1 MQKYEGVHSEETRED
16 ALMRWIYKSVYEG
29 SIYGI
34 AVFMRIGRII
44 ALNKRGREILGYQD
58 DDMIEVDVR
67 SYFYG
72 EDSEAIEQ
80 ELARISMLEQTPEQ
94 KQSFSHRCMRTDGE
108 IIWLE
113 GKRELITLED
123 GASFILSTFTN
134 MTEHKKAEQRLLEE
148 LEWNQ
153 KRRRMLLE
161 LYDSIPVG
169 ILQQT
174 TSHPAACVD
183 VNRAAIRLLG
193 FEDDPKDFLR
203 RDVDFFSCISTG
215 DRQTM
220 ENVVSVTHM
229 EESRPFEVRLQP
241 LDGSIRWIKG
251 EVQRLINLDGE
262 EILQFCFSDNTE
274 QKSVEMALE
283 EERRRNK
290 LIADSTSSV
299 IMEYIVKTDTAYK
312 FRNMRHKDGRV
323 SSHHLTIHNMSRR
336 LRETGLIHV
345 DDCQQFE
352 HCLSHGYGGSI
363 NVRMRTG
370 RGQPYIWHRAQFSSF
385 YEHGVLSRVLCIMD
399 NIQNIMEIENEK
411 EILTELCHLIVSSKY
426 ELIDLIDVE
435 EREYHYYITE
445 RERWQSMPQS
455 GNYDEMLM
463 KYIVPMAYDQRTRE
477 IVEGL
482 STDKVRKR
490 LEGREIVREY
500 LKLKDGD
507 SFRWKLV
514 EFSFLKSNQRKIFH
528 ILSDVHDERNSQ
540 ERLEQALAEANKANA
555 AKNDFLANISHEIRT
570 PMNAIIGI
578 SDLLLNKN
586 ISKDMEDKL
595 MSIQR
600 AGDGLLEIINGI
612 LDFSKI
618 EAGKTQIFETT
629 YNLTE
634 LVSGVIDIM
643 LAQIVSKP
651 VRLFLRKQHD
661 LPEWMVGDEL
671 KTRQIL
677 LNILGNAVKFTEK
690 GFIKVYMGGY
700 MLDDGRYQLEIRI
713 SDSGRGIRE
722 ADQPKIFEAF
732 GQVDEQRNR
741 GLTGTGLGLPISRK
755 LARLMDGDI
764 QLNSVYGEGSTFI
777 IRMVQKVSKKEKRG
791 QKKKENLKKILVLE
805 GEPELAE
812 EMRWNLENLGLS
824 VAVSQSLD
832 ECKDLEQRD
841 VIFMRPRTLQQIKN
855 SGCQLPS
862 RASLVLAM
870 EQNELISREFSGYDR
885 VQIPLFG
892 IQAERLLIQ
901 EDNSWCI
908 GISPRKKSRN
918 VVMPG
923 ARVLVVDDNEVN
935 RMVTEEFMR
944 PYQVQVSQAENGN
957 RALQLA
963 VQEHFELVF
972 MDQMM
977 PGMDG
982 VETAKRM
989 RKLPGYKKV
998 PIVALTADAT
1008 EETRIKFEEEGFAD
1022 CLIKPIHMEQLEQ
1035 VLREQLAAWC
1045 QPAEPAENQGEQLEQ
1060 VPYYSMLLQAYRR
1073 DVEAI
1078 LIKLPEVYAKGDR
1091 QNFTILAH
1099 RLKGAS
1105 CEVGAAQLEEQ
1116 AAKMEQYGKNN
1127 EWGLVAREFD
1137 NFLENIRRVLKQV
1150 EENIKENLKK
1160 DDSCADIVY
1169 KDSFDCECISRLNEA
1184 CDQARYGDVEEILE
1198 EMVRYRYR
1206 EKDMQILNQM
1216 RELSESLRYDELE
1229 QLVKN
1234 LSVEGSQTEGLIIEE

>member
-1 MQKYEGVHSEETRED
+1 MQKYEGIPLEENRED
-16 ALMRWIYKSVYEG
+16 ALMRWIHRSVYED

-34 AVFMRIGRII
+34 AVFMSIGRII
-44 ALNKRGREILGYQD
+44 ALNKRGREILGYQEG
-58 DDMIEVDVR
+58 DMIEVDVR

-80 ELARISMLEQTPEQ
+80 EVARMSMLEQMPGQ

-113 GKRELITLED
+113 GKRERITLED
-123 GASFILSTFTN
+123 GTSFILSTFTN
-134 MTEHKKAEQRLLEE
+134 MTEQKQAEERLHEE
-148 LEWNQ
+148 VEWNQ

-174 TSHPAACVD
+174 TAHPAACVD

-193 FEDDPKDFLR
+193 FDDDPKDFLK
-203 RDVDFFSCISTG
+203 RDADFFSCVSAG
-215 DRQTM
+215 DRQAM
-220 ENVVSVTHM
+220 EDVVSVTHL
-229 EESRPFEVRLQP
+229 EESRPFEVRLQTQ
-241 LDGSIRWIKG
+241 DGSIRWIKG

-274 QKSVEMALE
+274 QKSIEMALE

-323 SSHHLTIHNMSRR
+323 SSHHLTIHHMSKR
-336 LRETGLIHV
+336 LRETGLIHPE
-345 DDCQQFE
+345 DCRQFE
-352 HCLSHGYGGSI
+352 FCLSHGYGSSI
-363 NVRMRTG
+363 NVRMRAG
-370 RGQPYIWHRAQFSSF
+370 RTQPYIWHRAQFSSF
-385 YEHGVLSRVLCIMD
+385 YEHGALSRVLCIMD
-399 NIQNIMEIENEK
+399 NIQNVMEMESEK

-426 ELIDLIDVE
+426 EMIDLIDVE
-435 EREYHYYITE
+435 EGEYHYYITE
-445 RERWQSMPQS
+445 RERWKSMPQS
-455 GNYDEMLM
+455 GNYDELLLS
-463 KYIVPMAYDQRTRE
+463 YIVPMAYDRRTRE

-482 STDKVRKR
+482 SIDKISRR
-490 LEGREIVREY
+490 LEGCEIVREY

-514 EFSFLKSNQRKIFH
+514 EFSFLKSDRRKIFH

-595 MSIQR
+595 ISLQR
-600 AGDGLLEIINGI
+600 AGNGLLEIINGI

-618 EAGKTQIFETT
+618 EAGKTQIVETT

-661 LPEWMVGDEL
+661 MPEWMVGDEI

-677 LNILGNAVKFTEK
+677 LNILGNAVKFTDK
-690 GFIKVYMGGY
+690 GFIKVNMGGY

-722 ADQPKIFEAF
+722 ADQAKVFEAF
-732 GQVDEQRNR
+732 DQVDDQRNR

-764 QLNSVYGEGSTFI
+764 WLESAYGEGSTFTI
-777 IRMVQKVSKKEKRG
+777 HILQKIGKKERNG
-791 QKKKENLKKILVLE
+791 TEKKQNLKKILVLE
-805 GEPELAE
+805 GDQELAA
-812 EMRWNLENLGLS
+812 EMRWNLNNMGFS
-824 VAVSQSLD
+824 VAVCQSLD
-832 ECKDLEQRD
+832 ECQDLGQRD
-841 VIFMRPRTLQQIKN
+841 VIFLRSRTLQKLKH
-855 SGCQLPS
+855 SGVQLPS
-862 RASLVLAM
+862 GARLVLAM

-892 IQAERLLIQ
+892 VQAERLLFR
-901 EDNSWCI
+901 EDYGWNI
-908 GISPRKKSRN
+908 GISPHKKSCN
-918 VVMPG
+918 EIMPG

-944 PYQVQVSQAENGN
+944 PYQVQVSQAENGS

-963 VQEHFELVF
+963 AQEHFDLVF

-982 VETAKRM
+982 VETAGRLREM
-989 RKLPGYKKV
+989 PGYQHV
-998 PIVALTADAT
+998 PVVALTADAT
-1008 EETRIKFEEEGFAD
+1008 EETRVKFEEEGFAGY
-1022 CLIKPIHMEQLEQ
+1022 LIKPIHMEQLEQ
-1035 VLREQLAAWC
+1035 VLREHLAAWC
-1045 QPAEPAENQGEQLEQ
+1045 QPAEPGGDQGEQKEQ
-1060 VPYYSMLLQAYRR
+1060 LPYYFVLLQAYRR

-1078 LIKLPEVYAKGDR
+1078 LTKLPEVYEAGDR
-1091 QNFTILAH
+1091 QNFTILVH

-1105 CEVGAAQLEEQ
+1105 SEVGAAQLEEQ
-1116 AAKMEQYGKNN
+1116 AAKMERYGKNN
-1127 EWGLVAREFD
+1127 EWELVTREFD
-1137 NFLENIRRVLKQV
+1137 DFMDNIRQVLTSV

-1160 DDSCADIVY
+1160 EDSCADIVY
-1169 KDSFDCECISRLNEA
+1169 RDSFDCECVTRLNEA
-1184 CDQARYGDVEEILE
+1184 CDQARYSDVEGILE
-1198 EMVRYRYR
+1198 EMIRYRYGER
-1206 EKDMQILNQM
+1206 DMQILNQM

-1229 QLVKN
+1229 QLVKS
-1234 LSVEGSQTEGLIIEE
+1234 LPVEGS